1 MNFLITGGAG
11 YIGSHIAL
19 MLLNNGHR
27 VTVVDNF
34 SNSNSSVINK
44 LESHTNSEI
53 TLHEVDICNQE
64 DLKKI
69 FQTQEFEA
77 VIHLAALKSVSE
89 SVLHPKKYFH
99 NNVYGTSCLLAS
111 MKEFDVKKLIYSS
124 SATVY
129 GSPKYLPVD
138 ELHPLSCTNPY
149 AETKLLCEEN
159 LKEITLQEDGWK
171 IVCLRYFN
179 PVGAHD
185 SGIIGDDPAGTPN
198 NLMPYIVNV
207 ASGQSPFINVF
218 GNDYDTYDGTGVRD
232 YVHVMDLAES
242 HLQALNYIGIKAIEH
257 QEIVLS
263 KKIQTKDIS
272 IFNIGTGKGHSVLD
286 LIKTFERVNK
296 VSVPLRF
303 SSRRSGDVSV
313 CFANTD
319 LSSEAFQ
326 WKAKRTLEEM
336 CSSAWSYKKKL
347 L

>member
-44 LESHTNSEI
+44 LEALANSEI
-53 TLHEVDICNQE
+53 TLCEVDICNQE
-64 DLKKI
+64 DLNKI
-69 FQTQEFEA
+69 FQTQKFEA

-89 SVLHPKKYFH
+89 SLLHPKKYFH

-111 MKEFDVKKLIYSS
+111 MKEFGVKKLIYSS

-129 GSPKYLPVD
+129 GAPKYLPVD
-138 ELHPLSCTNPY
+138 ELHPLSFINPY
-149 AETKLLCEEN
+149 AETKLLCEES
-159 LKEITLQEDGWK
+159 LKEIALQEDGWK

-185 SGIIGDDPAGTPN
+185 SGLIGDDPTGIPD
-198 NLMPYIVNV
+198 NLMPYLVNV
-207 ASGQSPFINVF
+207 ASGQLPFINVF

-242 HLQALNYIGIKAIEH
+242 HLLALNYIGIKAIEH
-257 QEIVLS
+257 KEIAPS
-263 KKIQTKDIS
+263 KNIQNKNIN
-272 IFNIGTGKGHSVLD
+272 IFNIGTGKGYSVLD
-286 LIKTFERVNK
+286 LIKTFERVNN
-296 VSVPLRF
+296 VNVPLRF

-313 CFANTD
+313 CYANTD

-326 WKAKRTLEEM
+326 WKAKRSIEEM
-336 CSSAWSYKKKL
+336 CSSAWNYKKKL